1 MGSGYILILAIIFL
15 GGAIATVGDRIGT
28 RVGKARLSLF
38 NLRPRTTA
46 IVVTILTGGIISA
59 STVGILLATSKDL
72 RDAVFRIGEI
82 KRQLRASEAEL
93 ERAKVQKQKTQK
105 ALAEVS
111 QGLSQ
116 ARTELQ
122 QVNRNLQAA
131 IARQQQTQAK
141 LNQLQASYLKAQREL
156 QQFSQQSQT
165 LKTEVARLAREQ
177 QQLQSD
183 RDNLLSQRNQVQARL
198 QAVNEQKQKL
208 EAAVKLTQTQKQ
220 QLESAVRT
228 ASDQRTQLLQQQ
240 QRLQQ
245 EVASLEG
252 TSKRLGENL
261 EALLLRVRGGNI
273 TIRTGQ
279 VLAAGTFSN
288 IKDKKTSL
296 EMIGALLRQARR
308 NAIVLANPERISPDQ
323 QVIQITERDVERLA
337 LQLQDGQPYVVRILS
352 AANYLAG
359 ESQILVVPQVARN
372 QAVLSPG
379 ERLATVTFNPGTMTD
394 TQILNR
400 LNELFTQSNR
410 RAIQRGVLPD
420 PVTGGVGEFNQIDL
434 FKFVLDLKQSPGELE
449 VTAIAHQTV
458 YTAGPLRLELIAT
471 RNQRVI
477 LKTNGNSPG

>member
-1 MGSGYILILAIIFL
+1 
-15 GGAIATVGDRIGT
+15 
-28 RVGKARLSLF
+28 
-38 NLRPRTTA
+38 
-46 IVVTILTGGIISA
+46 
-59 STVGILLATSKDL
+59 
-72 RDAVFRIGEI
+72 
-82 KRQLRASEAEL
+82 
-93 ERAKVQKQKTQK
+93 
-105 ALAEVS
+105 
-111 QGLSQ
+111 
-116 ARTELQ
+116 LQ
-122 QVNRNLQAA
+122 
-131 IARQQQTQAK
+131 T
-141 LNQLQASYLKAQREL
+141 SYLQAQREL

-183 RDNLLSQRNQVQARL
+183 RDNLLSERNQVQTRL
-198 QAVNEQKQKL
+198 QAVNQQKQKL

-228 ASDQRTQLLQQQ
+228 ASDQRAQLLQQQ

-308 NAIVLANPERISPDQ
+308 NAIVLANPERISPEQ

-379 ERLATVTFNPGTMTD
+379 ERLATVTFNPATMSD

-449 VTAIAHQTV
+449 VTAIAPQAV